1 MHNAY
6 CDADENSLDLR
17 IHPKQHTTCAS
28 VRGKRSRSYNY
39 GYVVLVLS
47 YIHHHRQRKQAPWAP
62 KADMSITNWRVYP
75 ARAILIASQVITLL
89 RYSSLVA
96 RSGFPE
102 GTSRASAAARYQM
115 DLTNQDWRDV
125 LQRQTDRL
133 ITLLLPLTYDREL
146 KDLIFFYKC
155 LFNHIYLASIPAIW
169 INNFFNNFIW
179 FIT

>member
-47 YIHHHRQRKQAPWAP
+47 YIHHHRQRQQAPWAP

-102 GTSRASAAARYQM
+102 GTCRASAAARYQM

-155 LFNHIYLASIPAIW
+155 LFNHIHLDVCIC
-169 INNFFNNFIW
+169 FNSCHLN
-179 FIT
+179 

>member
-47 YIHHHRQRKQAPWAP
+47 YIHHHRQRQQAPWAP

-75 ARAILIASQVITLL
+75 ARAILIATQVW
-89 RYSSLVA
+89 SPAQVSLKAQVE
-96 RSGFPE
+96 RVQR
-102 GTSRASAAARYQM
+102 RATKWILQTRIGEMSC
-115 DLTNQDWRDV
+115 RD
-125 LQRQTDRL
+125 RQTD
-133 ITLLLPLTYDREL
+133 LLPSYSLLPTTETWKTWYSFISAY
-146 KDLIFFYKC
+146 LIIFTLMYAF
-155 LFNHIYLASIPAIW
+155 ASIPAIW

>member
-47 YIHHHRQRKQAPWAP
+47 YIHHHRQRQQAPWAP

-102 GTSRASAAARYQM
+102 GTCRASAATRYQM

-125 LQRQTDRL
+125 LQRQTDRQ
-133 ITLLLPLTYDREL
+133 TYYPLTPS
-146 KDLIFFYKC
+146 
-155 LFNHIYLASIPAIW
+155 YLRQRTERLDILL
-169 INNFFNNFIW
+169 
-179 FIT
+179 

>member
-39 GYVVLVLS
+39 GYVVSVLS
-47 YIHHHRQRKQAPWAP
+47 YIHHHRQRQQAPWAP

-102 GTSRASAAARYQM
+102 VQRRATKWILQTRIGEMSC
-115 DLTNQDWRDV
+115 RD
-125 LQRQTDRL
+125 RQTD
-133 ITLLLPLTYDREL
+133 LLPSYSLLPTTENWKTWYSFISAY
-146 KDLIFFYKC
+146 LIIFTLMYAF
-155 LFNHIYLASIPAIW
+155 ASIPAIW

>member
-1 MHNAY
+1 MDNAC

-17 IHPKQHTTCAS
+17 IHPKQHTTCTS

-39 GYVVLVLS
+39 GYVVLALS
-47 YIHHHRQRKQAPWAP
+47 YIHHHRQRQQAPWAP

-75 ARAILIASQVITLL
+75 ARAILIASQVTTLL

-155 LFNHIYLASIPAIW
+155 LFNHIHLDVCIC
-169 INNFFNNFIW
+169 FNSCHLN
-179 FIT
+179 

>member
-47 YIHHHRQRKQAPWAP
+47 YIHHHRQRQQAPWAP

-155 LFNHIYLASIPAIW
+155 LFNHIHLDVCIC
-169 INNFFNNFIW
+169 FNSCHLN
-179 FIT
+179 